1 MDQTEITL
9 ILIGMAVVTYVPRCL
24 PTLFLSGRQ
33 LSPLIIAWLRLVPPA
48 ILAAML
54 IPSLVAPQ
62 GELSLSYE
70 NLFLMVSLVVFPV
83 AAKTRSLSIAVILG
97 MGLVALG
104 RYVEW
109 GM

>member
-9 ILIGMAVVTYVPRCL
+9 TIIGMALVTYIPRCL

-62 GELSLSYE
+62 GDLQISSH
-70 NLFLMVSLVVFPV
+70 NLFLMVSLIVFPV
-83 AAKTRSLSIAVILG
+83 AVKTKSLSIAVILG

-104 RYVEW
+104 RYFGW
-109 GM
+109 GV

>member
-9 ILIGMAVVTYVPRCL
+9 IIVGMAVVTYVPRCL

-33 LSPLIIAWLRLVPPA
+33 LSPLIISWLRLVPPA

-54 IPSLVAPQ
+54 IPSLLAPQ
-62 GELSLSYE
+62 GELSLSHH

-83 AAKTRSLSIAVILG
+83 AAKTKSLSIAVVLG